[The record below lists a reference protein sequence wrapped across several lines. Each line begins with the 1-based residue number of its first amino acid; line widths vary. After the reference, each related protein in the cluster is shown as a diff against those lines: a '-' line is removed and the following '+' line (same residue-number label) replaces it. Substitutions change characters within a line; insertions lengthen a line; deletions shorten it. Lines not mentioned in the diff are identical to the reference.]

1 MSLSVMSTKRSHV
14 RFNNQLC
21 SYDSLFHQTARSNT
35 ATTIAT
41 NQHVSM
47 HIGVCKIRL
56 RIPDSQSLKAK
67 RRVVKSLIAKLKNR
81 FNIAI
86 AEVDALNA
94 HQFAVLA
101 AVSVSNDS
109 AHLNKLISHVVN
121 FVEANVDAELMDY
134 ETEFFF

>member
-1 MSLSVMSTKRSHV
+1 
-14 RFNNQLC
+14 
-21 SYDSLFHQTARSNT
+21 
-35 ATTIAT
+35 
-41 NQHVSM
+41 M
-47 HIGVCKIRL
+47 HIGVCKIQL

-86 AEVDALNA
+86 AEVEALDA

-101 AVSVSNDS
+101 AVAVSNDS

-121 FVEANVDAELMDY
+121 FVETNVDAELTDY

>member
-1 MSLSVMSTKRSHV
+1 
-14 RFNNQLC
+14 
-21 SYDSLFHQTARSNT
+21 
-35 ATTIAT
+35 
-41 NQHVSM
+41 M

-67 RRVVKSLIAKLKNR
+67 RRVIKSLIAKLKNR

-86 AEVDALNA
+86 AEVEALDA

-101 AVSVSNDS
+101 AVSVSNDR

-121 FVEANVDAELMDY
+121 FIETNVDADLIDY